1 MNIYK
6 YQLIKYLENQSI
18 PLKNIKILPKEEIL
32 KLYKHINLND
42 LTKYL
47 NKRKTRNRNKI
58 IHNPERKKLVLIIDW
73 SNVSI
78 WI

>member
-18 PLKNIKILPKEEIL
+18 PLKDIKILPKEEIL

-47 NKRKTRNRNKI
+47 NKRKTRNQNKI
-58 IHNPERKKLVLIIDW
+58 IHNTERKKLVLIIDW

>member
-6 YQLIKYLENQSI
+6 YQILKYLENQNI
-18 PLKNIKILPKEEIL
+18 PIKDIKILPKEEIL
-32 KLYKHINLND
+32 KLYKHVNLND
-42 LTKYL
+42 LKLYL
-47 NKRKTRNRNKI
+47 NKRKTRNQNKI
-58 IHNPERKKLVLIIDW
+58 IYYPEKIKLVIDW

>member
-18 PLKNIKILPKEEIL
+18 PLKDIKILPKEEIL

-47 NKRKTRNRNKI
+47 NKRKTRNQNKI
-58 IHNPERKKLVLIIDW
+58 IHNTERKKLVLNIDW

>member
-18 PLKNIKILPKEEIL
+18 PLKDIKILPKEEIL

-42 LTKYL
+42 LKKYL
-47 NKRKTRNRNKI
+47 NKRKTRNQNKI
-58 IHNPERKKLVLIIDW
+58 IHNTERKKLVLNIDW